1 MRCGALMRGFGMCG
15 GMSVLHVWR
24 PRGALAEAGPL
35 SNTPREERADPTL
48 TLPCEARKH
57 VISRTD
63 YGFIDSQCVIIL
75 RIWKLEPSGGGVDG
89 SRRLG
94 GREDGDGEIG

>member
-15 GMSVLHVWR
+15 GMSVLHAWR

-35 SNTPREERADPTL
+35 SNTRREERADPTL

-57 VISRTD
+57 VISGTY
-63 YGFIDSQCVIIL
+63 YGFIDSQCVA
-75 RIWKLEPSGGGVDG
+75 
-89 SRRLG
+89 LG
-94 GREDGDGEIG
+94 DKGQNFTV